1 MSQLATDYDKTKDEL
16 NSSKEQRNELV
27 QLARTQADKIAQL
40 EDENLYQNSSTVV
53 TANLKSDLMR
63 DLDDKYRQLQV
74 RYNKLGKRNPIAYSN
89 SCLKRNDTDLM
100 SPVVFNTFFVAS
112 QVDKKDKKMARVTPE
127 YNDIF
132 RRMFEVLSD
141 SIDRHHPTDVPKST
155 RTHNRQHKNE
165 QIVYEP
171 STRKS

>member
-1 MSQLATDYDKTKDEL
+1 MTLTL
-16 NSSKEQRNELV
+16 CPPL
-27 QLARTQADKIAQL
+27 
-40 EDENLYQNSSTVV
+40 
-53 TANLKSDLMR
+53 
-63 DLDDKYRQLQV
+63 
-74 RYNKLGKRNPIAYSN
+74 
-89 SCLKRNDTDLM
+89 CLTL
-100 SPVVFNTFFVAS
+100 FFVAS

-155 RTHNRQHKNE
+155 RTHNRSQHKNE